1 MKSNWYKIGRLLLSA
16 FMITGATEAIAQCN
30 APTSISSTVRS
41 CDSASITW
49 SAVSGVAGYLYA
61 VTTSPTPPGAGAAVT
76 TNAAEKGG
84 LYPSTLYYVHVKS
97 NCNMTVSSWKTDTF
111 RTPACPAG
119 TCLPPA
125 SWSATTPD
133 STTADVTWPA
143 VAGAIGYEYTIN
155 LAFPSPTTNGTLV
168 TTNSAHITGLTGG
181 TSYYFHIRTKCGPT
195 SYSPW
200 KAATLIITPG
210 SDPGCTPVASIATTT
225 PRCDSVFVT
234 WPAVAGITNYG
245 YSFTTSPTPAG
256 MLSGSDTSFGRKNLL
271 PSTQY
276 YVHVRALCT
285 NSKAA
290 WTTTTFTTPSCGG
303 TTCAEPATATSSNVT
318 INSATVS
325 WAAVTGAIGY
335 EYKLDQTSA
344 NPTGNGTLVTT
355 TNANITGLSSGTTY
369 YLHVRTKCSAS
380 SFSSWKTAVQVKTPT
395 RTSVSTTSGKDFML
409 SVYPSPA
416 NQTITIDLNAQPGK
430 NAGLT
435 IFSIDG
441 RIVKTL
447 TPATR
452 IEADIRELQSG
463 IYFVRYADQEI
474 NQVIRFTKK

>member
-16 FMITGATEAIAQCN
+16 FIIAGSTEAVAQCN
-30 APTSISSTVRS
+30 APTSVSATARS
-41 CDSASITW
+41 CDSASLTW
-49 SAVSGVAGYLYA
+49 SAVSGVAGYIYA
-61 VTTSPTPPGAGAAVT
+61 VTTSATPPSAGAAT
-76 TNAAEKGG
+76 TTTSAEKGG
-84 LYPSTLYYVHVKS
+84 LIPSTLYYVHVRS
-97 NCNMTVSSWKTDTF
+97 NCTMNVSPWKTDTF
-111 RTPACPAG
+111 RTPACAAG
-119 TCLPPA
+119 TCLAPV

-143 VAGAIGYEYTIN
+143 VAGAIGYEYAIN

-168 TTNSAHITGLTGG
+168 TTNSAHITNLTGG

-210 SDPGCTPVASIATTT
+210 SDPGCTPVASITTTT
-225 PRCDSVFVT
+225 PRCDSVYVS
-234 WPAVAGITNYG
+234 WPAIAGSNYG
-245 YSFTTSPTPAG
+245 YSFGTSPTPG
-256 MLSGSDTSFGRKNLL
+256 IMLSVSNTSFGRNNLT

-276 YVHVRALCT
+276 YVHVRATCT
-285 NSKAA
+285 NSKSA
-290 WTTTTFTTPSCGG
+290 WKTVTFTTPSCGG
-303 TTCAEPATATSSNVT
+303 GTTCTEPATASSSNVT

-325 WAAVTGAIGY
+325 WSAVSGAIGY

-344 NPTGNGTLVTT
+344 NPTGSGTLVTT
-355 TNANITGLSSGTTY
+355 TSANVTGLSSGTTY

-380 SFSSWKTAVQVKTPT
+380 SFSSWKTAVQVKTPA
-395 RTSVSTTSGKDFML
+395 RTSVGTTSGKDLML

-416 NQTITIDLNAQPGK
+416 SQMITIDLNAQPGK

-441 RIVKTL
+441 RMVKTL

-452 IEADIRELQSG
+452 IEADITELQSG
-463 IYFVRYADQEI
+463 IYFVRYSDQDI